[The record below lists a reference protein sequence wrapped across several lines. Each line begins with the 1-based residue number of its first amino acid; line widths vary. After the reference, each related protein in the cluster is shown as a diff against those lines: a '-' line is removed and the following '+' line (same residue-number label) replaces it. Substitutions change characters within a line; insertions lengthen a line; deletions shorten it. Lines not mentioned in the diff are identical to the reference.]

1 MLVLLRR
8 YSRKRGNFLIMIAN
22 FGINTALWDRLL
34 NEKSLSLLLKRCLP
48 SFENQC
54 VILFPDCSLSV
65 KHFLRNLPFFQHVQG
80 FNPVVGLNIA
90 SYTFV
95 VFFLIHSSTTIF
107 ASDLPIASNL
117 LQSSSIETEFA
128 QSVSRAS
135 VGPFLDW
142 KYKIFSTVYPISQA
156 RSL

>member
-65 KHFLRNLPFFQHVQG
+65 KHFLRNLPFFQG
-80 FNPVVGLNIA
+80 FNLVVGLNIA

>member
-22 FGINTALWDRLL
+22 FGINTALWDRPL

-65 KHFLRNLPFFQHVQG
+65 KHFLRNLPFFQG

>member
-1 MLVLLRR
+1 MLVFLKR
-8 YSRKRGNFLIMIAN
+8 YSRKRGNFLIIIAN
-22 FGINTALWDRLL
+22 FGTNTALLDRLL
-34 NEKSLSLLLKRCLP
+34 NDKSLSLLLKQCLP
-48 SFENQC
+48 NFENQC
-54 VILFPDCSLSV
+54 VILFADCSLSV
-65 KHFLRNLPFFQHVQG
+65 KYFLRNLPFFQG
-80 FNPVVGLNIA
+80 FNPVVGWNIA
-90 SYTFV
+90 SCTFA
-95 VFFLIHSSTTIF
+95 VFFLIHSSTTIL

>member
-8 YSRKRGNFLIMIAN
+8 YSRKRGNFLIIIAN

-65 KHFLRNLPFFQHVQG
+65 KHFLRNLPFFQE
-80 FNPVVGLNIA
+80 FNPVVGLNIT